1 MGKIF
6 DEVKTD
12 SKDYEGWLKY
22 YSKKGQETRIAEAEE
37 AGLNA
42 AQFNILFGDMGAIPG
57 AVDTLIQEMEEDQVV
72 LILDKMLNLPGED
85 AIKNNS
91 SNTTY
96 YQDKAFKAFLK
107 NKTNDVS
114 LQATIISL
122 RNTVINNAINT
133 SSHANTLAPRMM
145 VKNLIE
151 SSGQYN
157 DKVESTAINLVR
169 DYLERRKQ
177 ILEAKKNID
186 AAQKLMKEH
195 SLPPILII
203 ELIYCHRDKYPFTD
217 VNQLEILL
225 KRSEITLY
233 QLFQDEDVK
242 KFLKG
247 QNRGVRLISLYTAI
261 QNPPQKQQIPASI
274 PVAPAAQPQQIPAG
288 AVVSATVVQPSQSA
302 AQLNLLPPII
312 AQHNYSPSLTNA
324 PLRQK
329 PDNQQHIG
337 NLLKINKLVNK
348 ISQLINKSD
357 INPFLK
363 SYRDKRRV
371 LQELKDLL
379 QLNLL
384 LNGAKFPPEK
394 ARALQGEQ
402 RLKDVHKEIF
412 ANLAKKGMTTFTLY
426 QFINEWLEM
435 AVSKSDEFK
444 PNSSIKTKQYSED
457 LNSDILSVSQQ
468 VLSSGSSKSEN
479 KINSNKDILYAHRF
493 FNKKTETQ
501 KSIEDINSEFGS
513 ISMTNN

>member
-1 MGKIF
+1 MGKLF
-6 DEVKTD
+6 DEVKNN
-12 SKDYEGWLKY
+12 SSNYKDWLKY
-22 YSKKGQETRIAEAEE
+22 YSKKGQETRIAEAEN

-42 AQFNILFGDMGAIPG
+42 TQFGILFGGKGTIPDRI
-57 AVDTLIQEMEEDQVV
+57 DTIIENMKEDQAAR
-72 LILDKMLNLPGED
+72 ILDNVLNLPKGD
-85 AIKNNS
+85 GIKY
-91 SNTTY
+91 SNMTY
-96 YQDKAFKAFLK
+96 YEDKEFKAFSDSLK
-107 NKTNDVS
+107 KITGYEESRANIQT
-114 LQATIISL
+114 L
-122 RNTVINNAINT
+122 RDTVINNAINT
-133 SSHANTLAPRMM
+133 TRNGFAPRMM
-145 VKNLIE
+145 LKNLIG
-151 SSGQYN
+151 SAGKYD
-157 DKVESTAINLVR
+157 DKVESATIGLVK
-169 DYLERRKQ
+169 DYIERRKQ
-177 ILEAKKNID
+177 ILEAKKDIEV
-186 AAQKLMKEH
+186 ACKLMKEH
-195 SLPPILII
+195 SLPPIIII

-217 VNQLEILL
+217 VNLLERLL
-225 KRSEITLY
+225 GPSKITLY
-233 QLFQDEDVK
+233 ELFQNKEVK
-242 KFLKG
+242 EFLKG

-329 PDNQQHIG
+329 PDNQQHLG

-402 RLKDVHKEIF
+402 RLKDLHKEIF

-444 PNSSIKTKQYSED
+444 PNSSIKTKQCSED